1 MYETEIGRTK
11 GEKRQIHKKTKVGDL
26 NNPGSVFGRKL
37 DRKVNKDEVLQK
49 L

>member
-26 NNPGSVFGRKL
+26 NTL
-37 DRKVNKDEVLQK
+37 DQYLEEN
-49 L
+49 